1 MDCVMVKIDEIIED
15 INNDDDIKRLK
26 ELKII
31 MDNDKDIQ
39 KLLNNFKVNKEK
51 YESNNIITED
61 LISSKKELYENEI
74 VYEYNKLL
82 NDLNFSLAS
91 FNRKILR
98 LIDNKSN
105 ICGKI

>member
-1 MDCVMVKIDEIIED
+1 MIEVITKVDEIIDD
-15 INNDDDIKRLK
+15 INNDDSIKRLK

-31 MDNDKDIQ
+31 IDNDKDIQ
-39 KLLNNFKVNKEK
+39 VLLNNFKINKEK
-51 YESNNIITED
+51 YESSNIITEG
-61 LISSKKELYENEI
+61 LILSKKQLYENDT

-82 NDLNFSLAS
+82 NNLNFSLAS